1 MTVIAMTRE
10 MGSLGKDVAREFA
23 RRMNYTVI
31 HHEIVESPSA
41 RAQQEEESEVYRF
54 LEGSEREIEKWR
66 TNRAKGGY
74 LTREEV
80 FEITLE
86 GDALIRGWGATR
98 LLKSIPNVLSVR
110 VCAPMDFRIEQI
122 KHGLALTIA
131 PHAEILRSD
140 AAHSQ
145 TLLRFFEA
153 DWRDPLNYDLV
164 MNTTNLSPQLC
175 AEMLCNAV
183 ANSAFEETAESRRE
197 IRDRLLEARISSA
210 LIAERKLGR
219 RGRDIHVKVSDA
231 EVRLFGVVTDG
242 QTRQLAEN
250 IVTMQ
255 PGVRNLRND
264 LVRAK
269 IYSE

>member
-1 MTVIAMTRE
+1 MAHQPGE
-10 MGSLGKDVAREFA
+10 
-23 RRMNYTVI
+23 RRD
-31 HHEIVESPSA
+31 
-41 RAQQEEESEVYRF
+41 
-54 LEGSEREIEKWR
+54 
-66 TNRAKGGY
+66 

-122 KHGLALTIA
+122 KQRLGVDDRAA
-131 PHAEILRSD
+131 RREILRSD

-164 MNTTNLSPQLC
+164 MNTANLSPQLC
-175 AEMLCNAV
+175 AEMLCNTV
-183 ANSAFEETAESRRE
+183 ANSAFEETEESRRE